1 VTDAARDGPE
11 GLGRVSALTGAI
23 PATRWAGEAVPAQ
36 IGSLRAA
43 VAAFASGAGAP
54 AALVDDIRLAV
65 SEALS
70 NTVVHAY
77 RNTGGRV
84 EVRASVDAAAGVIAI
99 GVRDYGIGC
108 NPRTDSPGIGM
119 GVPLM
124 TALARTVNVAAPTDG
139 GTDVCLTFALPAT

>member
-1 VTDAARDGPE
+1 M
-11 GLGRVSALTGAI
+11 VSAAFSAM
-23 PATRWAGEAVPAQ
+23 PVARWAADAVPEQVA
-36 IGSLRAA
+36 SLRAA

-54 AALVDDIRLAV
+54 AALIDDVRLAV
-65 SEALS
+65 SEALN

-77 RNTGGRV
+77 RNAGGRV

-119 GVPLM
+119 GLPLM
-124 TALARTVNVAAPTDG
+124 TALARTISVAAPTDG
-139 GTDVCLTFALPAT
+139 GTDVCLTFARPAM